1 MYTILVDDSNAL
13 ITTIKERIIQRSK
26 LVDNLHFL
34 MNPTY
39 KTFDMTKFT
48 AVMEYVTPVSRELHT
63 EFLTQSPDL
72 YKGMIEYKLPIDT
85 TITREAGTFELAL
98 TFTYVEMDAEGN
110 TYQHVRKTTP
120 TGITI
125 VAAPAWCDVIPDSAL
140 SALDQRIIGLEALVH
155 ALDDESQILYQT
167 KADNIKY
174 DEAGKYIQLTANS
187 IPIGDRIMLNIPECN
202 GGKCVKY
209 IKIDTDGSMIVTYSD
224 NSVENIGKVAGDVA
238 TGIYIPDVSK
248 DGILTMTLSQDVG
261 EPSYSWDINP
271 SNDWNQIVDVN
282 EDSDYVWEQL

>member
-13 ITTIKERIIQRSK
+13 ITTVKERIIQRSK
-26 LVDNLHFL
+26 LVNNLHFL

-63 EFLTQSPDL
+63 EFLTQSPEL

-98 TFTYVEMDAEGN
+98 TFTYVEMDADGN

-155 ALDDESQILYQT
+155 ALDDESQVLYET

-174 DEAGKYIQLTANS
+174 DEEGKYIQLTANS
-187 IPIGDRIMLNIPECN
+187 IPIGDRIMLNIPEN
-202 GGKCVKY
+202 NNGKCVKY
-209 IKIDTDGSMIVTYSD
+209 VKIDADGNLIVTYSD
-224 NSVENIGKVAGDVA
+224 DSVENIGKVAGDVVS
-238 TGIYIPDVSK
+238 GIYIPDVSK
-248 DGILTMTLSQDVG
+248 DGILTMTLSQEVG
-261 EPSYSWDINP
+261 EPSYSWDIDP
-271 SNDWNQIVDVN
+271 SNNWNPVEGE
-282 EDSDYVWEQL
+282 EDDSTYIWEQL

>member
-1 MYTILVDDSNAL
+1 MHTVEPL